1 MSLWVIALA
10 PLIGMCLAIFGA
22 GGGMLTVPLLAHGVG
37 MPLKSAIA
45 ASLWIV
51 MAVSVIALI
60 RQRAWQQQ
68 LQPKLLAYFM
78 VGGVI
83 GSWAG
88 AHLGLAISDTVQG
101 VMFALLVWFVA
112 GWMFRQR
119 VTDGTLASQ
128 PQPCR
133 CVLTL
138 VVGAALGVVTGVL
151 GVGGGFLIVPALIWL
166 GVSDFK
172 LAVSHSLILIVI
184 NALVAGTTYLGRVE
198 LAWQP
203 MLWITILAA
212 SGCLAGS
219 AMMDR
224 FTAAGLQKVFSLLLM
239 LVGAIM
245 LYDAI
250 GL

>member
-1 MSLWVIALA
+1 VIALA

-22 GGGMLTVPLLAHGVG
+22 GGGMLTVPLLAHGMG

-51 MAVSVIALI
+51 VAVSMVALI
-60 RQRAWQQQ
+60 RQRAWKQI
-68 LQPKLLAYFM
+68 QPKLLAYFM
-78 VGGVI
+78 AGGVL
-83 GSWAG
+83 GSWIG
-88 AHLGLAISDTVQG
+88 AHLGLAISDAVQG

-112 GWMFRQR
+112 WWMFRQGAA
-119 VTDGTLASQ
+119 DAALADQS
-128 PQPCR
+128 QPCR
-133 CVLTL
+133 CLLTL
-138 VVGAALGVVTGVL
+138 AAGVILGMVTGVL

-172 LAVSHSLILIVI
+172 VAVSHSLILIVI
-184 NALVAGTTYLGRVE
+184 NALVAGTTYLGRVD

-203 MLWITILAA
+203 MLWITVLAA

-219 AMMDR
+219 AILNR
-224 FTAAGLQKVFSLLLM
+224 FTTAGLQQAFSLLLL

>member
-10 PLIGMCLAIFGA
+10 PLIGIFLAIFGA

-51 MAVSVIALI
+51 VAVSMIALI
-60 RQRAWQQQ
+60 RQRAWKQV
-68 LQPKLLAYFM
+68 QPKLLAYFM
-78 VGGVI
+78 AGGVI
-83 GSWAG
+83 GSWFG
-88 AHLGLAISDTVQG
+88 AHVGLAISDAVQG

-112 GWMFRQR
+112 WWMFRQGS
-119 VTDGTLASQ
+119 VDASLASQ
-128 PQPCR
+128 SQPCR

-138 VVGAALGVVTGVL
+138 AVGMALGVVTGVL

-172 LAVSHSLILIVI
+172 VAVSHSLILIVI

-203 MLWITILAA
+203 MFWITALAA
-212 SGCLAGS
+212 TGCLAGS
-219 AMMDR
+219 AMLSR
-224 FTAAGLQKVFSLLLM
+224 FTTASLQKAFSLLLL
-239 LVGAIM
+239 LVGCIM

-250 GL
+250 AL

>member
-10 PLIGMCLAIFGA
+10 PLIGMCLAMFGA
-22 GGGMLTVPLLAHGVG
+22 GGGMLTVPLLVHGLG

-51 MAVSVIALI
+51 MAVSAMALI
-60 RQRAWQQQ
+60 RQRAWQQ

-88 AHLGLAISDTVQG
+88 AHLGMAISDAVQG
-101 VMFALLVWFVA
+101 MMFALLVWFVA
-112 GWMFRQR
+112 GWMYRQSS
-119 VTDGTLASQ
+119 TDASLRSQ

-166 GVSDFK
+166 GMSDFK

-198 LAWQP
+198 LAGQP
-203 MLWITILAA
+203 MLWISILAA

-219 AMMDR
+219 VMMDR
-224 FTAAGLQKVFSLLLM
+224 FTAAGLQKVFSLLLI

-245 LYDAI
+245 LYDAV

>member
-1 MSLWVIALA
+1 MIALA
-10 PLIGMCLAIFGA
+10 PLIGMCLAMFGA
-22 GGGMLTVPLLAHGVG
+22 GGGMLTVPLLAHGMG

-51 MAVSVIALI
+51 MAVSAMALI
-60 RQRAWQQQ
+60 RQRAWQQ

-78 VGGVI
+78 AGGVI

-88 AHLGLAISDTVQG
+88 AHLGLAISDAVQG
-101 VMFALLVWFVA
+101 MMFALLVWFVA
-112 GWMFRQR
+112 GWMFRHR
-119 VTDGTLASQ
+119 VTGEILASQ

-224 FTAAGLQKVFSLLLM
+224 FTAAGLQQVFSLLLI

-245 LYDAI
+245 LYDAV